1 MPIVVDTN
9 CLSSVFDK
17 ACIDHAEFE
26 CRRIRSWNNIPCSA
40 EQVTIF

>member
-26 CRRIRSWNNIPCSA
+26 PVLIGSLTEKEN
-40 EQVTIF
+40 